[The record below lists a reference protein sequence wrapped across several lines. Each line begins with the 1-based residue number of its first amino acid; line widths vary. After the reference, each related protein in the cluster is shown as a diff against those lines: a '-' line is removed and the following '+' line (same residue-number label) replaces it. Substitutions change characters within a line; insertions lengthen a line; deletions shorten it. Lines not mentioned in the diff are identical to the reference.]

1 MSEFSTYFFSKPSDE
16 IHLKLR
22 KSTLIAIS
30 VSLILH
36 LILFY
41 FLHPTIQLE
50 SSEISRNQ
58 PFSVHLVS
66 PAPSPIIPIE
76 PELLTEPEAKVVK
89 PNQPKQRRTIKP
101 EDRKVIAIPK
111 SEQIPDWM
119 VPTPTQTPSPTPV
132 ESPSVK
138 SDTKLPK
145 PSPSTEAPTDMASYV
160 AAQRAKRS
168 ASQGVSP
175 DIWQDAPAEKVSE
188 SERRDAIIQRNLQMG
203 VNGLFQIVNMSEQH
217 AQFTFKGWTNSISS
231 AKQELIQVE
240 APPGEDIHLA
250 VVKRMISLIR
260 RYHQKDFNW
269 ESQRLGKVIVLS
281 ARQEDNAGLEE
292 FLMKEFF
299 SEAGKRFN

>member
-1 MSEFSTYFFSKPSDE
+1 MSEFSTHFFSKPADE

-30 VSLILH
+30 ISLILH

-50 SSEISRNQ
+50 SSEIRRNQ
-58 PFSVHLVS
+58 PLSVRLAS
-66 PAPSPIIPIE
+66 PSLPPSPIIPSE
-76 PELLTEPEAKVVK
+76 PEVVIKPEPVK
-89 PNQPKQRRTIKP
+89 PNQPKQRKTTRS

-119 VPTPTQTPSPTPV
+119 VPTPTQTPNQAPT
-132 ESPSVK
+132 EAPSVK
-138 SDTKLPK
+138 PDTKLPK
-145 PSPSTEAPTDMASYV
+145 SNPSPDAPTDMASYV
-160 AAQRAKRS
+160 AAQRAKR
-168 ASQGVSP
+168 AAAQGVSP
-175 DIWQDAPAEKVSE
+175 DIWQDAPAEKMSE
-188 SERRDAIIQRNLQMG
+188 SDRRDAIIQRNLQMG

-240 APPGEDIHLA
+240 AQPGEDIHLA

-281 ARQEDNAGLEE
+281 ARQEDNAGLEA
-292 FLMKEFF
+292 FLMQEFF